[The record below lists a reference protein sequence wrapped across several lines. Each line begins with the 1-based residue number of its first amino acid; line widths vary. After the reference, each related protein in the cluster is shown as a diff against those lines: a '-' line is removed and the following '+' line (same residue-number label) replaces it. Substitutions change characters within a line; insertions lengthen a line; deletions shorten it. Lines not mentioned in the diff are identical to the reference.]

1 MSQPED
7 FLPVIIGGDHA
18 ITAPAVRAY
27 CGAHPDQQVGLI
39 HFDAHNDVRVMD
51 HGPTNG
57 TPIRGI
63 LESGVRVR
71 GSNLVQFGIHGFM
84 NASYYK
90 RWVEGQG
97 GTIFTARA
105 IRQQGIEPMVA
116 AALEIAGRDTDAIYV
131 TVDIDVLEVGYAP
144 GTAAAT
150 ADGLSPTDLLEA
162 LFVLGQDPRV
172 MAIDFVELD
181 PTRDVADI
189 TIRTFG
195 SAILTFLAG
204 YFLRRHDGWR
214 GYDQRRSSISQGRT
228 TIPMARCR
236 PSTGAGEPD
245 LQAPTNAM
253 TFVAPGS
260 VTRRQFGLFRRDM
273 TPSRRRAASTLSAR
287 FGRTVRLYVGPDVG
301 RGPSGRLPVRARGRH
316 PCVQADQRAA
326 SCDPVTPCSSDVAV
340 MPGLVAVA
348 RHVTLA
354 SGIGEDEAILPRV
367 AHEPRARIGLG
378 PVLPSPRRR
387 PA

>member
-1 MSQPED
+1 MTAAGHPPPAEPYVRPRPPRDIPHLLVPEKRKLSHWNDRNELRVNNWIEPWDFASPLDVGIITVPFSKTSILPNGAHAAPNALRDAWAIFTTFTPDYDVDMSTLRVRELGDVSTPILDLYAGLDNIQESLQACMGQPEG
-7 FLPVIIGGDHA
+7 FLPLIIGGDHA

-27 CGAHPDQQVGLI
+27 CHAHPDQQVGLI

-97 GTIFTARA
+97 GTIYTARE
-105 IRQQGIEPMVA
+105 IRRQGIEPMIA
-116 AALEIAGRDTDAIYV
+116 SALEIAGRGTDAIYV

-150 ADGLSPTDLLEA
+150 ADGLAPTDLLEA

-172 MAIDFVELD
+172 AAIDFVELD
-181 PTRDVADI
+181 PNRDVAEI
-189 TIRTFG
+189 TTRTFG

-204 YFLRRHDGWR
+204 YFLRLHDGWR
-214 GYDQRRSSISQGRT
+214 GYD
-228 TIPMARCR
+228 
-236 PSTGAGEPD
+236 
-245 LQAPTNAM
+245 PTPI
-253 TFVAPGS
+253 V
-260 VTRRQFGLFRRDM
+260 D
-273 TPSRRRAASTLSAR
+273 
-287 FGRTVRLYVGPDVG
+287 
-301 RGPSGRLPVRARGRH
+301 
-316 PCVQADQRAA
+316 
-326 SCDPVTPCSSDVAV
+326 
-340 MPGLVAVA
+340 
-348 RHVTLA
+348 
-354 SGIGEDEAILPRV
+354 
-367 AHEPRARIGLG
+367 
-378 PVLPSPRRR
+378 
-387 PA
+387 

>member
-1 MSQPED
+1 MTATGERPQVEPYERPRPPRDIPHLLLPEKRKLSHWNDRYELRVNNWIEPWDFASPLDVGIIAVPFSKTSILPNGAYAAPNALRDAWAIFTTFTPDYDVDISSLRVREIGDISTPIIDLYLGLANIEEALRALMSQPEG
-7 FLPVIIGGDHA
+7 FFPLIIGGDHA

-71 GSNLVQFGIHGFM
+71 GSNLVQVGIHGFM

-105 IRQQGIEPMVA
+105 IRQGGIEETIA
-116 AALEIAGRDTDAIYV
+116 SGLEIAGDRTDAIYV

-150 ADGLSPTDLLEA
+150 ADGLSPADLLEA
-162 LFVLGQDPRV
+162 LFILGQDPRV
-172 MAIDFVELD
+172 AAIDFVELD
-181 PTRDVADI
+181 PNRDVAEI
-189 TIRTFG
+189 TTRTFG

-204 YFLRRHDGWR
+204 LFLRLNDGWR
-214 GYDQRRSSISQGRT
+214 GYD
-228 TIPMARCR
+228 
-236 PSTGAGEPD
+236 
-245 LQAPTNAM
+245 PTPI
-253 TFVAPGS
+253 T
-260 VTRRQFGLFRRDM
+260 D
-273 TPSRRRAASTLSAR
+273 
-287 FGRTVRLYVGPDVG
+287 
-301 RGPSGRLPVRARGRH
+301 
-316 PCVQADQRAA
+316 
-326 SCDPVTPCSSDVAV
+326 
-340 MPGLVAVA
+340 
-348 RHVTLA
+348 
-354 SGIGEDEAILPRV
+354 
-367 AHEPRARIGLG
+367 
-378 PVLPSPRRR
+378 
-387 PA
+387 